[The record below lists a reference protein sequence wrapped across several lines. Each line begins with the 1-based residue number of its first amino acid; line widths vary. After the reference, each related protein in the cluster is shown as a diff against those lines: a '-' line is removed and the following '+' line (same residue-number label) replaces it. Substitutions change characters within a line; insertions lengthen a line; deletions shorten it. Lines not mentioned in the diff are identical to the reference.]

1 MLSNNDKYKFLNFNI
16 SKENFVTENA
26 EIKNQNKKQENNN
39 LSLISSKM
47 PDINE
52 LIKSFNILEDEDSQS
67 NISSLDLRLCQNISN
82 KNINSIE
89 NKSKNEKTSQKFEVV
104 KVSQEKE
111 KKIFSIKKKMKLGRI
126 KKDSNKIGKHSKYRR
141 DNIIRRFK
149 VRLMNNIY
157 DYINK
162 SFLINNRKDK
172 NKHINMLKR
181 LSSNNV
187 KLMSKK
193 DNMILLNSSI
203 KYIFSQKPQ
212 KYLVLIQITIKK

>member
-26 EIKNQNKKQENNN
+26 EIKNQNIKPENNN

-82 KNINSIE
+82 KNEININSIE
-89 NKSKNEKTSQKFEVV
+89 NKCKNEKTLQKFEVV

-162 SFLINNRKDK
+162 SFIINNRKDK

-212 KYLVLIQITIKK
+212 NI